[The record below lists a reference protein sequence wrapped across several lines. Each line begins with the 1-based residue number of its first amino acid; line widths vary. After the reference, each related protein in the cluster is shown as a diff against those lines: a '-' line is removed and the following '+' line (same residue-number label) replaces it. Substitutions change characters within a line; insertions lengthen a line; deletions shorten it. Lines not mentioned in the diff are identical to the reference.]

1 MITFEIF
8 NKRCLMEN
16 KKEIRWKQRFVNFEK
31 AFKQLKN
38 AIDRFEDLDDLAKE
52 GLVQRF
58 EYTFE
63 LAKNVIKHFIESKG
77 EQEKY
82 PRDIIKK
89 AFQLQIIEN
98 GELWIE
104 MLEKRN
110 LMANTYNENTFIDV
124 ITIINNSYFLEI
136 EKLYKFFKKEN
147 EQ

>member
-1 MITFEIF
+1 
-8 NKRCLMEN
+8 MEN
-16 KKEIRWKQRFVNFEK
+16 KKEIRWQQRFVNFEK
-31 AFKQLKN
+31 AFKQLEN
-38 AIDRFEDLDDLAKE
+38 AINRFDNLDDLSKE

-63 LAKNVIKHFIESKG
+63 LAKNTIKDFIESKG
-77 EQEKY
+77 ETDKY

-98 GELWIE
+98 GETWIE

-110 LMANTYNENTFIDV
+110 IMSHTYNETTFLEIV
-124 ITIINNSYFLEI
+124 TTIKDKYFAEI
-136 EKLYKFFKKEN
+136 EKLYQFFKKEN

>member
-1 MITFEIF
+1 
-8 NKRCLMEN
+8 MEN
-16 KKEIRWKQRFVNFEK
+16 HKEIRWQQRFVNLER
-31 AFKQLKN
+31 AFKQLKD
-38 AIDRFEDLDDLAKE
+38 AINRFDDLDDLSKE

-63 LAKNVIKHFIESKG
+63 LSKNTIKDYLESKG
-77 EQEKY
+77 EIEKY

-98 GELWIE
+98 GEIWIE

-110 LMANTYNENTFIDV
+110 IMSHTYDQATFVEIVTSIKDR
-124 ITIINNSYFLEI
+124 YFVEI
-136 EKLYKFFKKEN
+136 ENLVSFFKKEN

>member
-1 MITFEIF
+1 
-8 NKRCLMEN
+8 MEN
-16 KKEIRWKQRFVNFEK
+16 KKEIRWQQRFVNFEK
-31 AFKQLKN
+31 AFKQLEN
-38 AIDRFEDLDDLAKE
+38 AINRFDNLDDLSKE

-63 LAKNVIKHFIESKG
+63 LAKNTIKDFIESKG
-77 EQEKY
+77 ETDKY

-98 GELWIE
+98 GETWIE

-110 LMANTYNENTFIDV
+110 IMPHTYNETTFLEIV
-124 ITIINNSYFLEI
+124 TTIKDKYFAEI
-136 EKLYKFFKKEN
+136 EKLYQFFKKEN

>member
-1 MITFEIF
+1 
-8 NKRCLMEN
+8 MEN
-16 KKEIRWKQRFVNFEK
+16 HKEIRWQQRFVNLDR
-31 AFKQLKN
+31 AFKQLKD
-38 AIDRFEDLDDLAKE
+38 AINRFDDLDDLSKE

-63 LAKNVIKHFIESKG
+63 LSKNTIKDYLESKG
-77 EQEKY
+77 DIEKY

-98 GELWIE
+98 GEIWIE

-110 LMANTYNENTFIDV
+110 IMSHTYDQATFVEIVTSIKDR
-124 ITIINNSYFLEI
+124 YFVEI
-136 EKLYKFFKKEN
+136 ENLVNFFKKEN

>member
-1 MITFEIF
+1 
-8 NKRCLMEN
+8 MEN
-16 KKEIRWKQRFVNFEK
+16 HKEIRWQQRFVNLDR
-31 AFKQLKN
+31 AFKQLKD
-38 AIDRFEDLDDLAKE
+38 AINRFDDLDDLSKE

-63 LAKNVIKHFIESKG
+63 LSKNTIKDYLESKG
-77 EQEKY
+77 EIEKY

-98 GELWIE
+98 GEIWIE

-110 LMANTYNENTFIDV
+110 IMSHTYDQATFVEIVTSIKDR
-124 ITIINNSYFLEI
+124 YFVEI
-136 EKLYKFFKKEN
+136 ENLVNFFKKEN

>member
-1 MITFEIF
+1 
-8 NKRCLMEN
+8 MEN
-16 KKEIRWKQRFVNFEK
+16 HKEIRWQQRFVNLDR
-31 AFKQLKN
+31 AFKQLKD
-38 AIDRFEDLDDLAKE
+38 AINRFDDLDDLSKE

-63 LAKNVIKHFIESKG
+63 LSKNTIKDYLESKG
-77 EQEKY
+77 EIEKY

-98 GELWIE
+98 GEIWIE

-110 LMANTYNENTFIDV
+110 IMSHTYDQATFVEIATSIKDR
-124 ITIINNSYFLEI
+124 YFVEI
-136 EKLYKFFKKEN
+136 ENLVNFFKKEN

>member
-1 MITFEIF
+1 
-8 NKRCLMEN
+8 MEN

-31 AFKQLKN
+31 AFNQLKK
-38 AIDRFEDLDDLAKE
+38 AIDRFDELDNLAKE

-63 LAKNVIKHFIESKG
+63 LAKNTIKDFLESKG

-89 AFQLQIIEN
+89 AFQFQIIKK
-98 GELWIE
+98 GDLWIE

-110 LMANTYNENTFIDV
+110 IMSHTYNETTFIDV
-124 ITIINNSYFLEI
+124 VTVIKDKYFFEI
-136 EKLYKFFKKEN
+136 EKLYQFFKKEN